1 MTELASLADDILV
14 DTLLMEIAGLLG
26 RFIRHGERG
35 SIDLRAM
42 PLSPGCIASLEQ
54 RLGQGEVTAVVEA
67 AGRSDIRETGIP
79 GVWWSRHEDEAGR
92 LIGLLIDIADVP
104 AILRSAREDMSL
116 GLQRLPGRTHL
127 ATHAASRARMA
138 PGE

>member
-1 MTELASLADDILV
+1 LTDLGSLADDILV

-26 RFIRHGERG
+26 QLVEHGKDG

-42 PLSPGCIASLEQ
+42 PLSPACIASLEQ
-54 RLGQGEVTAVVEA
+54 RLGHGEVTAVVQA

-92 LIGLLIDIADVP
+92 LIALLIDIADVP
-104 AILRSAREDMSL
+104 PLLRTARADMVR
-116 GLQRLPGRTHL
+116 GLQRLPDRTHV
-127 ATHAASRARMA
+127 AAHAASHPRVVA
-138 PGE
+138 GQ